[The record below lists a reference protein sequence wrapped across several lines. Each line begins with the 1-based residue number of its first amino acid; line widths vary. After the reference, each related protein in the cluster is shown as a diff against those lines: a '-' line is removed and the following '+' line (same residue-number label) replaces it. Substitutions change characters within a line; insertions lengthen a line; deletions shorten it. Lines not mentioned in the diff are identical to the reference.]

1 MKAKILSVLLLVAI
15 LTLSIAACGNDATPT
30 PQPQPDTT
38 QTEQTPQ
45 ETPESV
51 SDAPQEIGTGE
62 TMFVLSVTDDTG
74 EELFWNVHTNQA
86 TVGAA
91 LLEVG
96 LISGDESEWGLMVSH
111 VNGLRADFMEDDAWW
126 AFLVDGEMSM
136 VGVDSTDVEA
146 GVTYAFVF
154 TPN

>member
-1 MKAKILSVLLLVAI
+1 MKAKILSLLLLVAI
-15 LTLSIAACGNDATPT
+15 LTLSIAACDNDAAPT
-30 PQPQPDTT
+30 PQPESGTT
-38 QTEQTPQ
+38 QTEQAPQ
-45 ETPESV
+45 ESPESI
-51 SDAPQEIGTGE
+51 SDEPQEIGTGE
-62 TMFVLSVTDDTG
+62 TMFLFSVTDDAG
-74 EELFWNVHTNQA
+74 EELLWNVHTDQA